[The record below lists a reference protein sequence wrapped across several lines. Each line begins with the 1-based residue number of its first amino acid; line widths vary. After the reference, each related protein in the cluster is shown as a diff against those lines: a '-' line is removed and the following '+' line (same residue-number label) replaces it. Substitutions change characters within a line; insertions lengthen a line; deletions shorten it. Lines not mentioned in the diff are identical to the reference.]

1 MDWFTRLTG
10 FRETSY
16 AETQARLEV
25 NGSTLRST
33 VNGKSYGIGQFEMPS
48 LGELRQQVAA
58 GSGQTG
64 RLRVSILTGDVRQM
78 HQRPEFSGA
87 LFQVASQFN
96 FLEMVGPSV
105 SPEDGVTRYEHD
117 RTQGPACAMAAG
129 AATIYRNYL
138 VPVGEHTGQT
148 ADRQLDGLRDLGDH
162 LSRVLGCEV
171 SNLWDMRNGYALA
184 SLRGLK
190 LISDHLGQISAQQR
204 DELGGLLR
212 IGLHKDVEVTD
223 SPNLPGPLGSQAF
236 CSALPVAYGRAPQ
249 HHWETFARLILNAA
263 YEATLLAGV
272 LNARCGK
279 SNIVLLTS
287 LGGGAFGNAPLWIQD
302 AMAQALDLMSG
313 HDLDVRLVSYGPP
326 TSSMRA
332 LVR

>member
-25 NGSTLRST
+25 DGSTLRST
-33 VNGKSYGIGQFEMPS
+33 VNGKGYGIGQFEMPS
-48 LGELRQQVAA
+48 LGELRQLVAA
-58 GSGQTG
+58 GSGHAG
-64 RLRVSILTGDVRQM
+64 RLRVSIVTGDVRQM
-78 HQRPEFSGA
+78 HQRPEFAGA

-162 LSRVLGCEV
+162 LSRVLGYAV
-171 SNLWDMRNGYALA
+171 SDLWDMRNGYALA

-204 DELGGLLR
+204 DALGGLLR
-212 IGLHKDVEVTD
+212 IGLHQDVEVTD
-223 SPNLPGPLGSQAF
+223 SPNLPGPLVSQAF
-236 CSALPVAYGRAPQ
+236 CSALPVAYGRVAAA
-249 HHWETFARLILNAA
+249 HWEAFARLILESA

-272 LNARCGK
+272 LNARRGA
-279 SNIVLLTS
+279 SNAVLLTS
-287 LGGGAFGNAPLWIQD
+287 LGGGAFGNAPQWIHD
-302 AMAQALDLMSG
+302 AMVRALNLASS
-313 HDLDVRLVSYGPP
+313 HNLDVRLVSYGPP
-326 TSSMRA
+326 TAALRA